1 MLMINFNCCVSILHW
16 IFRNVINTIHKFLV
30 KVMAG
35 NVFRLDK
42 HWCWSIFSDLFFIFM
57 SASNFARLLI
67 SFCFVI
73 WVSFICKKNLFYVDC
88 LIFILYKQKYHVIKR
103 RIILVYLIIKHFYG
117 LLNFCNFWNELLEWR
132 IATSFIWW
140 ALVSNRKST
149 LSNLIYE
156 YFLSTR
162 NPKYD

>member
-1 MLMINFNCCVSILHW
+1 MINFNCCVSILHW

-73 WVSFICKKNLFYVDC
+73 WASFICKQNDILCWLFDFYMYKQKWLNPVSYQYTLLSSIFTDC
-88 LIFILYKQKYHVIKR
+88 LISVTSETS
-103 RIILVYLIIKHFYG
+103 
-117 LLNFCNFWNELLEWR
+117 FWNGGSRQASFEGRWFLTASRLS
-132 IATSFIWW
+132 AT
-140 ALVSNRKST
+140 
-149 LSNLIYE
+149 
-156 YFLSTR
+156 
-162 NPKYD
+162 

>member
-1 MLMINFNCCVSILHW
+1 MINFSCCVSILHW
-16 IFRNVINTIHKFLV
+16 IVRNVINTIHKFLV

-42 HWCWSIFSDLFFIFM
+42 HWCWSIFSDLFFILM

-73 WVSFICKKNLFYVDC
+73 WVSFICKKIYFMLIVWFLFCINL
-88 LIFILYKQKYHVIKR
+88 IKMIKPC
-103 RIILVYLIIKHFYG
+103 IISVYLIIKHFYG
-117 LLNFCNFWNELLEWR
+117 LFDFCNFWNKLLEWR
-132 IATSFIWW
+132 VAASFIWR

-156 YFLSTR
+156 YRFI
-162 NPKYD
+162 N

>member
-1 MLMINFNCCVSILHW
+1 MCVYFNCCVSILHW

-73 WVSFICKKNLFYVDC
+73 WASFICKQKDILCWLFDFYC
-88 LIFILYKQKYHVIKR
+88 INIKYHVIKR

-117 LLNFCNFWNELLEWR
+117 LLNFCYFWNELLEWR

-149 LSNLIYE
+149 LSNLIYQ

>member
-1 MLMINFNCCVSILHW
+1 MCLFYIEYLETWWTQFTNSWLRWWLEMFFDWTSIDVGLSSVTCSLSLCLPL
-16 IFRNVINTIHKFLV
+16 ILRGYSLAFVLSSE
-30 KVMAG
+30 
-35 NVFRLDK
+35 L
-42 HWCWSIFSDLFFIFM
+42 LL
-57 SASNFARLLI
+57 SAN
-67 SFCFVI
+67 
-73 WVSFICKKNLFYVDC
+73 KKIFYVDC

-149 LSNLIYE
+149 LSNL
-156 YFLSTR
+156 LHA
-162 NPKYD
+162 